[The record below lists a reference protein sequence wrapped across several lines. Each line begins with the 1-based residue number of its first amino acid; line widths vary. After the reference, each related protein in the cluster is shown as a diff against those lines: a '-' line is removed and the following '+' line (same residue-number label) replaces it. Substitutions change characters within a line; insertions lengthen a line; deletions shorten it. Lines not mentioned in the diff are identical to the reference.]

1 MASVVTGPK
10 FAVFSKSFCWL
21 SFGLI
26 FPAPQAGQWQKRI
39 GKSEPE
45 ENRSRG
51 PVRVYLF
58 GAKWK
63 SESWSE
69 ENQSRDLKKIE
80 AVVLF
85 VFTFSGLSGN
95 RSRGLKKI
103 KAVV

>member
-1 MASVVTGPK
+1 MNWAVV
-10 FAVFSKSFCWL
+10 W
-21 SFGLI
+21 
-26 FPAPQAGQWQKRI
+26 R
-39 GKSEPE
+39 KSEPE

-103 KAVV
+103 KAVVWRKSKSWSRSCLPFQG